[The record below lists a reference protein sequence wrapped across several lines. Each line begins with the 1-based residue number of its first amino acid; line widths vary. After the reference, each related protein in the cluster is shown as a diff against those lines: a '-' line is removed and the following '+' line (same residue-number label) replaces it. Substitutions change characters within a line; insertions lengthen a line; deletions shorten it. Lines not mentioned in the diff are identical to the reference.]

1 MYFQISSLSPSPSS
15 ESSLL
20 SSPLFKQQRGS
31 PMDVETVMGVVQPPW
46 SVSVPFGIR
55 D

>member
-31 PMDVETVMGVVQPPW
+31 PMDVETVMWGSPA
-46 SVSVPFGIR
+46 SMVSQCALWH
-55 D
+55 